1 MARRGIPCGRRGR
14 RRRRSGAILV
24 VTLLVI
30 FSLASLVL
38 VLGSSTR
45 VELSVSSNL
54 AASVQASAVERGAEQ
69 YVCSV
74 LAEYGTTLDTD
85 LTDDDFAAVP
95 VGDGYFWVCRTD
107 FGDDPIRLFGPVDEG
122 SKLNVNYATYEQL
135 MKLPNMT
142 PEVAGSIVD
151 WHDADETPTNG
162 GAESSYYGTLPSPY
176 QAKNDSYE
184 TVEELLLVQ
193 GVSRELLYGTSEAPP
208 LGQQASSRGASG
220 QQATDVQTARG
231 LYDLLTVYSKER
243 PTAAAAAAGG
253 GDNAKDGLPAK
264 ISIRDR
270 TQRGDLRELLVKT
283 FGDSR
288 GSALGGLIGTDEYTD
303 VFTFAVRLN
312 MTGEEFD
319 KIADRL
325 TTTAAPQRGQP
336 AAPTAVPQGRI
347 NVNLAPRDVLLCLP
361 DLDAS
366 DVDKLIAQRQSNQP
380 GTTTLGW
387 VLDALKEK
395 SADLGKYITGASGG
409 RYSADI
415 VAVSGNG
422 KAFRHVRIVVDASSS
437 SSSSSSTTTTGPKII
452 FRRDFT
458 DRGWPMD
465 PQILASLRGG
475 RGLNGVANVRGPMG
489 SGTPG
494 GTLR

>member
-1 MARRGIPCGRRGR
+1 MNPSLRTRPVRRRQRRGM
-14 RRRRSGAILV
+14 ILV

-45 VELSVSSNL
+45 VELSASSNL

-69 YVCSV
+69 FV
-74 LAEYGTTLDTD
+74 LAVLSQYATTIDTD

-95 VGDGYFWVCRTD
+95 VGDGYFWICRTD
-107 FGDDPIRLFGPVDEG
+107 FGDEPIRLFGPVDEG
-122 SKLNVNYATYEQL
+122 ARLNLNYASYDQL

-142 PEVAGSIVD
+142 AEIAGSIVD
-151 WHDADETPTNG
+151 WRDEDETPTNG

-176 QAKNDSYE
+176 QAKNAPYE

-193 GVSRELLYGTSEAPP
+193 GVSRELLYGTRNAPP
-208 LGQQASSRGASG
+208 LGTQANSRAASG
-220 QQATDVQTARG
+220 QQATDLQTARG

-243 PTAAAAAAGG
+243 ATTTAPATPS
-253 GDNAKDGLPAK
+253 NDGLPAK
-264 ISIRDR
+264 ISIRDTTATVR
-270 TQRGDLRELLVKT
+270 ADLFDLLDKT
-283 FGDSR
+283 FGATR
-288 GSALGGLIGTDEYTD
+288 GRELRVLAGNRSEYD
-303 VFTFAVRLN
+303 DIFTFAVRLN
-312 MTGEEFD
+312 LTGDEFD
-319 KIADRL
+319 KIAGRL
-325 TTTAAPQRGQP
+325 TTTPAQQPGQP
-336 AAPTAVPQGRI
+336 APVAATPQGRI
-347 NVNLAPRDVLLCLP
+347 NVNTAPRDVLLCLP
-361 DLDAS
+361 NLDSS
-366 DVDKLIAQRQSNQP
+366 DVDKLISQRQSNQP

-395 SADLGKYITGASGG
+395 STGLGKYITGATGG

-422 KAFRHVRIVVDASSS
+422 KAFKHVRIVVDTSSN
-437 SSSSSSTTTTGPKII
+437 TGTPRII

-465 PQILASLRGG
+465 PQILASLRAG
-475 RGLNGVANVRGPMG
+475 RGINAVANVRGPMG
-489 SGTPG
+489 SGSPG
-494 GTLR
+494 GILR